1 MNTFFKNQCR
11 GTILFAAIIIF
22 LSTLLPAMADT
33 PVLRIYSWQKNTEQ
47 VKKQYISGQKLKR
60 NVVPVSKLGYTH
72 KILNYILAIDAD
84 LKEKVTIYRVE
95 SSFSRDYLFV
105 NDTLY
110 AVSDRYK
117 SISNKSIQS
126 IIGSLKR
133 YYGTPRVQHDRDVTI
148 NTYSKDNTKVI
159 FIIETS
165 KQGKKATVYY
175 YAKNLFQSLMK
186 K

>member
-1 MNTFFKNQCR
+1 MNSFLKNQCR
-11 GTILFAAIIIF
+11 GTILFTAIIIF
-22 LSTLLPAMADT
+22 LSTLLPAKADT
-33 PVLRIYSWQKNTEQ
+33 PVLRIYSWQKNIEQ
-47 VKKQYISGQKLKR
+47 VEKQYISGQKLKR

-72 KILNYILAIDAD
+72 KILNYILAINAD
-84 LKEKVTIYRVE
+84 LKEKVTIHRVE
-95 SSFSRDYLFV
+95 SAFSRDFLFV
-105 NDTLY
+105 NDILY
-110 AVSDRYK
+110 SVSDRHNR
-117 SISNKSIQS
+117 ISNKSIQS
-126 IIGSLKR
+126 LLGSLKR
-133 YYGTPRVQHDRDVTI
+133 YYGTPRVQHDRDVII